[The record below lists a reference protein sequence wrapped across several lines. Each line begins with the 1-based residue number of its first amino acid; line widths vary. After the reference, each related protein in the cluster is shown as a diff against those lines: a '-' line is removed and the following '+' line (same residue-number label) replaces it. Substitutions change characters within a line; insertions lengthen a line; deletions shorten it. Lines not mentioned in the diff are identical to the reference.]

1 MNPLRLELATR
12 RGELRARIAAQRDDL
27 ARLSWPVRNTLDLAD
42 QGAKGLHWLQD
53 HPGTV
58 SAAVAASVVLRPR
71 RMMLLWSSRELYARH
86 ASQAAPQH
94 RRPLLNAQQIG
105 QPGLGFHPIFHR
117 GHREFGPIGLAGG
130 RIEGHDAFGVDA
142 ATIPFHPHL
151 AGKFAGELG
160 QLGRSSGV

>member
-71 RMMLLWSSRELYARH
+71 RMFRWLRRGYFLWRGYQGLK
-86 ASQAAPQH
+86 
-94 RRPLLNAQQIG
+94 RRLDLALHGAG
-105 QPGLGFHPIFHR
+105 Q
-117 GHREFGPIGLAGG
+117 
-130 RIEGHDAFGVDA
+130 
-142 ATIPFHPHL
+142 
-151 AGKFAGELG
+151 
-160 QLGRSSGV
+160 